1 MFYIQYDDIGNLL
14 AVTNEVPKEPSFITI
29 DEGTF
34 IKFVSGKQNLLD
46 FAVVG
51 LPLHAPVPVLIKRG
65 QVDNFDV
72 DKSIHE
78 IEKTIV
84 TPNKYN
90 MQERDTV
97 KGGNFVGLSAA
108 FYIIQ
113 NKKKNK
119 WQGKGKIS
127 KSNIS
132 LLLNNKY
139 LSVTKT
145 VYVTEKN
152 NPNVL
157 IGELEVDVTKF
168 VTNKLFDITAND
180 KSLVLSDDV
189 SLYCPVIFE
198 KFYHLVEE

>member
-14 AVTNEVPKEPSFITI
+14 AVTNEVPNEHSSMTI
-29 DEGTF
+29 DEDTF
-34 IKFVSGKQNLLD
+34 IKFVSGKQNLTD
-46 FAVVG
+46 FAVVETEFIS
-51 LPLHAPVPVLIKRG
+51 PVPVLIKKG

-84 TPNKYN
+84 TPVKYT
-90 MQERDTV
+90 MQE
-97 KGGNFVGLSAA
+97 AA

-168 VTNKLFDITAND
+168 VTNKLFDITASD

>member
-84 TPNKYN
+84 TPVKYT
-90 MQERDTV
+90 MQE
-97 KGGNFVGLSAA
+97 AA

-119 WQGKGKIS
+119 WQGRGKIS
-127 KSNIS
+127 KSNIA
-132 LLLNNKY
+132 LLLRNKY

-157 IGELEVDVTKF
+157 IGELVVDVTKF
-168 VTNKLFDITAND
+168 VTNKLFDITASD

>member
-1 MFYIQYDDIGNLL
+1 MFYIQYDDTGNLL

-84 TPNKYN
+84 TPVKYT
-90 MQERDTV
+90 MQE
-97 KGGNFVGLSAA
+97 AA

-119 WQGKGKIS
+119 WQGRGKIS
-127 KSNIS
+127 KSNIA
-132 LLLNNKY
+132 LLLRNKY

-157 IGELEVDVTKF
+157 IGELVVDVTKF
-168 VTNKLFDITAND
+168 VTNKLFDITASD